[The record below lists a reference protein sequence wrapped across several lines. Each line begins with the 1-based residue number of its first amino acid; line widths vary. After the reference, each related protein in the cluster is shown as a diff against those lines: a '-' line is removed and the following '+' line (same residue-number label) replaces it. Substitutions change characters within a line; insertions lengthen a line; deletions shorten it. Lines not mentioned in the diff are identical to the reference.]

1 MDKSSIRIPGKMEKF
16 DQNPWEVRSESPEI
30 DPLYRG
36 SSIKTHRG
44 FYRGRAEKE
53 PRPLAAG
60 RSPSLEPKTGR
71 KTHGKGRK

>member
-36 SSIKTHRG
+36 SIKTHRG
-44 FYRGRAEKE
+44 FYRGRAGKE
-53 PRPLAAG
+53 PRPLEAG
-60 RSPSLEPKTGR
+60 RSSP
-71 KTHGKGRK
+71 

>member
-36 SSIKTHRG
+36 
-44 FYRGRAEKE
+44 RAEKE